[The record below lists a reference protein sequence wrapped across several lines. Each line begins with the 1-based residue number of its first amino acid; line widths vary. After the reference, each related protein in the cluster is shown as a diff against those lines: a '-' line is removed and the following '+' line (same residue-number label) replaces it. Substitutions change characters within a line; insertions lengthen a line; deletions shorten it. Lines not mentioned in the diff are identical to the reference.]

1 MEVGVVSDLDL
12 LWQLQKQDKTLID
25 LNERLDFLERGDK
38 IKEIEKTM
46 KKTEFRLRDL
56 KSRME
61 QTEKGLIRNNSIL
74 KDMDYKLRETEKEL
88 YEGNIIDLRQL
99 SYLDKEKD
107 LLRKEIDNKE
117 IEILTQMEEMEKL
130 KKDFADLELEFE
142 DFKLE
147 YLKLKNEYNELR
159 EKIKEEITKNTNLR
173 QEIAFQIDK
182 EILNKYNQ
190 MKKTKN
196 NVVVEIIDNKC
207 SGCNVLLPTIISDKL
222 KFKNEIIYCD
232 NCGRILY
239 YEK

>member
-1 MEVGVVSDLDL
+1 
-12 LWQLQKQDKTLID
+12 
-25 LNERLDFLERGDK
+25 
-38 IKEIEKTM
+38 M

-130 KKDFADLELEFE
+130 KKRFCRLG
-142 DFKLE
+142 
-147 YLKLKNEYNELR
+147 
-159 EKIKEEITKNTNLR
+159 IG
-173 QEIAFQIDK
+173 
-182 EILNKYNQ
+182 
-190 MKKTKN
+190 
-196 NVVVEIIDNKC
+196 V
-207 SGCNVLLPTIISDKL
+207 
-222 KFKNEIIYCD
+222 
-232 NCGRILY
+232 
-239 YEK
+239 